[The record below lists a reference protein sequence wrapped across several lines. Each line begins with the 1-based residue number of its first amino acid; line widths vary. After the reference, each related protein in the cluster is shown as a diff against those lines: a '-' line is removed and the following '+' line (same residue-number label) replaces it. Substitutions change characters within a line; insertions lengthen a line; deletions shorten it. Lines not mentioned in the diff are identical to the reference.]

1 MKRGVP
7 LKKTWLILLSVLLLF
22 IGCREKAVPVQN
34 EDDGRLR
41 LDEEHVID
49 FYHDD
54 ADPITAQCLAIL
66 GDSKPELV
74 KEQDWA
80 PGSVAYTYHVNGAEI
95 RILEYGE
102 GSDREK
108 VLLDVELGENHA
120 LQSGVRVG
128 STEAEL
134 KKAYEGKPEF
144 DFHGY
149 DVDKDLRVY
158 VLYGPW
164 YEKYLILFEVDPAAG
179 RIQAMDYELDI

>member
-1 MKRGVP
+1 M
-7 LKKTWLILLSVLLLF
+7 KKTWLILLSVLLLF

-41 LDEEHVID
+41 LDGEHVVD
-49 FYHDD
+49 FYRGSEEAG
-54 ADPITAQCLAIL
+54 ADPITAQCLTIL
-66 GDSKPELV
+66 GDRKPDEV
-74 KEQDWA
+74 KAQDWA
-80 PGSVAYTYHVNGAEI
+80 PGSVAYTYHINGAAI

-149 DVDKDLRVY
+149 DVDEALRVY

>member
-1 MKRGVP
+1 MKNKSDLNRICLFP
-7 LKKTWLILLSVLLLF
+7 MLFLLLL

-41 LDEEHVID
+41 LDGEHVID

-54 ADPITAQCLAIL
+54 AAPITAQCLAIL
-66 GDSKPELV
+66 GDREPELV